1 MTKIAVVGYGKMGQ
15 VIGRIAKERGHQI
28 VVIDPHHPEADFAD
42 VTAESL
48 TNVQV
53 GIEFTNPE
61 VVITNINKFNALRV
75 PLVVGTTGWYQ
86 EISEVKAH
94 VADAKNALIYASNFS
109 VGVNVFFKVVEAA
122 AKIINK
128 FPEFD
133 ISGLDIHHNKKVD
146 SPSGTAMTAAQILI
160 ENIGRKSTAVYD
172 KLDRAPESHE
182 IHFASLRSGN
192 VPGTHQIF
200 LDSPAESVNIEVV
213 ARNREGYALGSV
225 IAAEWLYDKQ
235 GFFKFEDLIDQ
246 IIDNEN

>member
-1 MTKIAVVGYGKMGQ
+1 MTTIAIVGYGKMGQ

-28 VVIDPHHPEADFAD
+28 VIIDPHHPEAQFAD

-48 TNVQV
+48 TGVQV

-86 EISEVKAH
+86 EIDEVKRH
-94 VADAKNALIYASNFS
+94 VTDAKNALIYASNFS

-122 AKIINK
+122 ARIINK

-160 ENIGRKSTAVYD
+160 DNVNRKSAVVYD
-172 KLDRAPESHE
+172 KLDRAPEPNE

-225 IAAEWLYDKQ
+225 IAAEWLFNKQ
-235 GFFKFEDLIDQ
+235 GFFKFEDLIDS
-246 IIDNEN
+246 IIDHGN

>member
-1 MTKIAVVGYGKMGQ
+1 MTKIAIVGYGKMGQ
-15 VIGRIAKERGHQI
+15 VIARIAKERGHQI
-28 VVIDPHHPEADFAD
+28 VIIDPHHSGAEFKD
-42 VTAESL
+42 VTAESMIG
-48 TNVQV
+48 VQV

-61 VVITNINKFNALRV
+61 VVISNINKFNTLQI
-75 PLVVGTTGWYQ
+75 PLVVGTTGWYH
-86 EISEVKAH
+86 EIDLIKQQV
-94 VADAKNALIYASNFS
+94 VTAKNALIYASNFS

-122 AKIINK
+122 ARIINK

-160 ENIGRKSTAVYD
+160 DNIGRKSSAVYE
-172 KLDRAPESHE
+172 KLDRAPKSHE

-213 ARNREGYALGSV
+213 ARNREGYALGSI
-225 IAAEWLYDKQ
+225 IAAEWLYDKI